1 MPKATFSSES
11 KRFELKSLP
20 DGYVV
25 IKRMSYGQSLQR
37 REMGKITLALSKGR
51 DTTGEMALA
60 NKEASYLEF
69 SWCIEEHNLEDE
81 NGQLLNLSNRNDID
95 RLDPR
100 IGQEIDSYINEMNNF
115 EDDDTKTNWPH
126 PLAGSNR

>member
-69 SWCIEEHNLEDE
+69 SWCIVEHNLEDE

-115 EDDDTKTNWPH
+115 EDDDTKN
-126 PLAGSNR
+126 